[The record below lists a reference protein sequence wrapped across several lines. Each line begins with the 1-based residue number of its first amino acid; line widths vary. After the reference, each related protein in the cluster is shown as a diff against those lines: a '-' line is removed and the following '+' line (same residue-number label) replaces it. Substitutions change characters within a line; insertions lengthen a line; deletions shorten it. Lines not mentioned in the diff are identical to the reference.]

1 MSKRDYGSGSI
12 SQQKNGMWTAR
23 LYVGLGADGKRKVKA
38 FYGKTK
44 SEVRKKLTEFKNEKE
59 DYSL

>member
-23 LYVGLGADGKRKVKA
+23 LYVGFGADGKRKVKRHFWLSKHA
-38 FYGKTK
+38 
-44 SEVRKKLTEFKNEKE
+44 LTMQQ
-59 DYSL
+59 